1 MQLVPRNYAW
11 KSSFQAYAYRTRLWT
26 RWSIKHHVWNLRR
39 KLHSRQRNVQSC
51 YQQINVC
58 DIIFRFLLVEESK
71 IASKLTTSAH
81 GLGLINRTTILK
93 LAYELEFCK
102 FRIVDEIHEI
112 TSLKAHLPYIL
123 YFPIKSFELQM
134 LQLILWQ
141 SRPSLLNRVSS
152 HSHVT
157 WKNFCNGHYS
167 TASTDATSIQ
177 CLPKKSKEPEK
188 SKEPK

>member
-1 MQLVPRNYAW
+1 MHENHLFKHMRTEHGSERGGALSTMFGTFEENYIPVKETFKVAIN
-11 KSSFQAYAYRTRLWT
+11 KQ
-26 RWSIKHHVWNLRR
+26 
-39 KLHSRQRNVQSC
+39 
-51 YQQINVC
+51 NVC
-58 DIIFRFLLVEESK
+58 EIIFRFLLVEESK

-93 LAYELEFCK
+93 LPYELEFCK

-123 YFPIKSFELQM
+123 YFSIKSFELQM

-157 WKNFCNGHYS
+157 
-167 TASTDATSIQ
+167 
-177 CLPKKSKEPEK
+177 
-188 SKEPK
+188 